1 MLRVSLVEDDIIVGD
16 MQRVLSPLQKSMLAF
31 WGFRL
36 DPPSRLIATPDANSS
51 GLLTKVVT
59 YFEDEGLAYELGDSA
74 GDALHRYDRA
84 SRALEHAATLG
95 REIKNGHDPPSA
107 EPFLRFV
114 RSELPRRLRWH
125 QEKAATFMLSV
136 ANSANFSVPGSGKSS
151 VVLAVYAWLRRLKEC
166 RSLFVVG
173 PRSCFV
179 PWQDEYEATLGEAP
193 RVCTL
198 AGLPQA
204 QRAALYYPGSTEIA
218 DLYLSTYQTLWR
230 DAGRVRE
237 LFDHSSNRVF
247 FIVDEAHYIKRSDG
261 AWARA
266 VLLASTAA
274 FRRCVLTGTPFPHSY
289 ADAISLFDVSYP
301 EVSPF
306 APEVADRIRIQS
318 EQHHHDDARRMLEPV
333 IDPLYY
339 RVRKKDL
346 ELSDPVFFP
355 PVAVSMNPIERRL
368 YDVIVDRI
376 RTLSESDAIRDAVTI
391 SKLRRGRLM
400 RLRQVLSNSA
410 LLGTVIDEYDEDLLG
425 DDSSV
430 ASLIAKY
437 SSTEVPGKVTAL
449 LELIA
454 DLRERGEKVV
464 VWSYFVDTLYLLQE
478 HCRTR
483 QWQAEVVCGRTPTTP
498 GTGGDT
504 RDYII
509 ERFKEAGSGLD
520 ILVANPSACAESV
533 SLHRTCSHAV
543 YYDLSYN
550 CAEYLQSLDRIHRV
564 GGSENKTSYY
574 HHLRYSDTFEP
585 EIHRNISEKATRMAV
600 VLDVDFPYC
609 DTALPDVEE
618 HTYEMLV
625 Q

>member
-1 MLRVSLVEDDIIVGD
+1 MLRLSLGEDAIVVRD
-16 MQRVLSPLQKSMLAF
+16 VRRVLSPLQKSMLAF

-36 DPPSRLIATPDANSS
+36 DPPDQLVATPDFDSN
-51 GLLTKVVT
+51 GLLARVST
-59 YFEDEGLAYELGDSA
+59 YFEDEGLPFELGESA
-74 GDALHRYDRA
+74 RDAIHRYHIAARVLEDA
-84 SRALEHAATLG
+84 TALGQQIKEGHNPSSAA
-95 REIKNGHDPPSA
+95 
-107 EPFLRFV
+107 PFLSFV
-114 RSELPRRLRWH
+114 RTELPRRLRWH

-151 VVLAVYAWLRRLKEC
+151 VVLAVFAWLRRLNEC

-179 PWQDEYEATLGEAP
+179 PWQHEYEATLGESP
-193 RVCTL
+193 TICTL

-204 QRAALYYPGSTEIA
+204 QRAALYYPSSTEIA
-218 DLYLSTYQTLWR
+218 DLYLCTYQTLWR
-230 DAGRVRE
+230 DARRVRE
-237 LFDHSSNRVF
+237 LFQRPSNRVF
-247 FIVDEAHYIKRSDG
+247 LIVDEAHYIKRSDG
-261 AWARA
+261 AWARS
-266 VLLASTAA
+266 VLFVSTAA

-289 ADAISLFDVSYP
+289 ADAISLFDVSFP

-306 APEVADRIRIQS
+306 APEVAERIRAQS
-318 EQHHHDDARRMLEPV
+318 EQHQHDDPRRLLEPV

-346 ELSDPVFFP
+346 GLSDPVFLP
-355 PVAVSMNPIERRL
+355 PLSVSMNPIERRL
-368 YDVIVDRI
+368 YEVIIKRI
-376 RTLSESDAIRDAVTI
+376 RTLNESDALRDAVTI

-410 LLGTVIDEYDEDLLG
+410 LLATVIDEYDEDLLG
-425 DDSSV
+425 DDSSL
-430 ASLIAKY
+430 ASLIATY
-437 SSTEVPGKVTAL
+437 SRTEVPGKVTAL

-454 DLRERGEKVV
+454 GLRERGEKVV
-464 VWSYFVDTLYLLQE
+464 VWSCFVNTLYLLQE
-478 HCRTR
+478 HCQSR
-483 QWQAEVVCGRTPTTP
+483 QWMAEVVCGRTPTTP

-509 ERFKEAGSGLD
+509 ERFKDAGSELD
-520 ILVANPSACAESV
+520 ILIANPSACAESV
-533 SLHRTCSHAV
+533 SLHRTCSHAI

-564 GGSENKTSYY
+564 GGSENKASYC
-574 HHLRYSDTFEP
+574 HHLQYSNTFEP
-585 EIHRNISEKATRMAV
+585 EILRNISEKAARMTV

-609 DTALPDVEE
+609 DAVLPDIED

-625 Q
+625 R